1 MKTLSRILLGLFLA
15 IGALVAISNREP
27 VEIGLWPLQERLVAP
42 LFLMIVFLLLV
53 GVLVGLLMGWF
64 SNRRHRTQAR
74 HRGAEVERLEREV
87 TRLKAELATHAARS
101 EPVEPPKP
109 ADSRALARQ
118 QALVDPDSVVPM
130 TRAR

>member
-15 IGALVAISNREP
+15 LGVLVAISNRET
-27 VEIGLWPLQERLVAP
+27 VELGLWPLREKLVAP
-42 LFLMIVFLLLV
+42 LFVMVVFLLLV
-53 GVLVGLLMGWF
+53 GVLVGLMMGWF
-64 SNRRHRTQAR
+64 SNRRHRTLAR

-87 TRLKAELATHAARS
+87 VRLKAELATYAARP
-101 EPVEPPKP
+101 ETVEPPRP

-130 TRAR
+130 SRAR

>member
-15 IGALVAISNREP
+15 IGVLVAVSNREP
-27 VEIGLWPLQERLVAP
+27 VELALWPLRERLVAP
-42 LFLMIVFLLLV
+42 LFILIVFLLLV

-64 SNRRHRTQAR
+64 SNRRHRTRAR

-87 TRLKAELATHAARS
+87 ARLKGELSTYTARAET
-101 EPVEPPKP
+101 VEPPKP

-118 QALVDPDSVVPM
+118 QALVDPDSVVPI

>member
-15 IGALVAISNREP
+15 VGVLVAVANREP
-27 VEIGLWPLQERLVAP
+27 VELGLWPLREKLVAP
-42 LFLMIVFLLLV
+42 LFLLIVFLLLV
-53 GVLVGLLMGWF
+53 GVLAGLLMGWF

-74 HRGAEVERLEREV
+74 HRGAEIERLEREV
-87 TRLKAELATHAARS
+87 TRLKAELATFAAR
-101 EPVEPPKP
+101 PQTVEPPKP

-118 QALVDPDSVVPM
+118 QALVDPDSVVAI

>member
-15 IGALVAISNREP
+15 VGVLVAVSNREP
-27 VEIGLWPLQERLVAP
+27 VELGLWPLREKLVAP
-42 LFLMIVFLLLV
+42 LFLLIVFLLLV
-53 GVLVGLLMGWF
+53 GVLAGLMMGWF
-64 SNRRHRTQAR
+64 SNRRHRAQAR

-87 TRLKAELATHAARS
+87 TRLKGELATFTAR
-101 EPVEPPKP
+101 PQTVEPPKP

-118 QALVDPDSVVPM
+118 QALVDPDSVAPI

>member
-15 IGALVAISNREP
+15 IGVLVAISNREP
-27 VEIGLWPLQERLVAP
+27 VELALWPLRERLVAP

-53 GVLVGLLMGWF
+53 GVLAGLAMGWF
-64 SNRRHRTQAR
+64 SNRRHRSLAR

-87 TRLKAELATHAARS
+87 GRLKGELATYTARS
-101 EPVEPPKP
+101 EVVDPPKP

-118 QALVDPDSVVPM
+118 QALVDPDSVVPI

>member
-15 IGALVAISNREP
+15 VAVLVAVANREP
-27 VEIGLWPLQERLVAP
+27 VEIGLWPLREKLVAP
-42 LFLMIVFLLLV
+42 LFLLIIFLLLV
-53 GVLVGLLMGWF
+53 GVLAGLLMGWF

-74 HRGAEVERLEREV
+74 HRGAEIERLEREI
-87 TRLKAELATHAARS
+87 TRLKGELATFTAR
-101 EPVEPPKP
+101 PQTTEPPKP

-118 QALVDPDSVVPM
+118 QALVDPDSVVSI

>member
-15 IGALVAISNREP
+15 VGVLVAVSNREP
-27 VEIGLWPLQERLVAP
+27 VELGLWPLREKLVAP
-42 LFLMIVFLLLV
+42 LFLLIVFLLLV
-53 GVLVGLLMGWF
+53 GVLAGLMMGWF

-87 TRLKAELATHAARS
+87 ARLKSELGTFTAR
-101 EPVEPPKP
+101 PQTTEPPKP

-118 QALVDPDSVVPM
+118 QALVDPDPVVPI

>member
-15 IGALVAISNREP
+15 VGVLVAVANREL
-27 VEIGLWPLQERLVAP
+27 VEIGLWPLREKLVAP
-42 LFLMIVFLLLV
+42 LFLLIIFLLLV
-53 GVLVGLLMGWF
+53 GVLAGLMMGWF

-74 HRGAEVERLEREV
+74 HRGAEIDRLEREV
-87 TRLKAELATHAARS
+87 ARLKGELATFTAR
-101 EPVEPPKP
+101 PQTAEPPKP

-118 QALVDPDSVVPM
+118 QALVDPDLVVPI

>member
-15 IGALVAISNREP
+15 VGVLVAVSNREP

-42 LFLMIVFLLLV
+42 LFIMIVFLLLV

-74 HRGAEVERLEREV
+74 HRGAEVDRLEREV
-87 TRLKAELATHAARS
+87 TRLKAELATYTARS
-101 EPVEPPKP
+101 ETVEPPKP

-118 QALVDPDSVVPM
+118 QALVDPDAVVPM

>member
-15 IGALVAISNREP
+15 VGVLVAVSNREP
-27 VEIGLWPLQERLVAP
+27 VELGLWPLREKLVAP
-42 LFLMIVFLLLV
+42 LFLLIVFLLLV
-53 GVLVGLLMGWF
+53 GVLAGLMMGWF
-64 SNRRHRTQAR
+64 SNRRHRAQAR

-87 TRLKAELATHAARS
+87 ARLKSELGTFTAR
-101 EPVEPPKP
+101 PQTVEPPKP

-118 QALVDPDSVVPM
+118 QALVDPDSVVPI

>member
-15 IGALVAISNREP
+15 VGVLVAVSNREP
-27 VEIGLWPLQERLVAP
+27 VELGLWPLREKLVAP
-42 LFLMIVFLLLV
+42 LFLLIVFLLLV
-53 GVLVGLLMGWF
+53 GVLAGLLMGWF

-87 TRLKAELATHAARS
+87 TKLKGELATFTAR
-101 EPVEPPKP
+101 PQTVEPPKP

-118 QALVDPDSVVPM
+118 QALVDPDSVVPI

>member
-15 IGALVAISNREP
+15 VGVLVAVSNREP
-27 VEIGLWPLQERLVAP
+27 VELGLWPLREKLVAP
-42 LFLMIVFLLLV
+42 LFLLIAFLLLV
-53 GVLVGLLMGWF
+53 GVLAGLMMGWF
-64 SNRRHRTQAR
+64 SNRRHRAQAR

-87 TRLKAELATHAARS
+87 TRLKGELATFTAR
-101 EPVEPPKP
+101 PQTVEPPKP

-118 QALVDPDSVVPM
+118 QALVDPDSVVPI

>member
-15 IGALVAISNREP
+15 IGVLVAVSNREP
-27 VEIGLWPLQERLVAP
+27 VELALWPLRERLVAP
-42 LFLMIVFLLLV
+42 LFILIVFLLLV

-64 SNRRHRTQAR
+64 SNRRHRTRAR

-87 TRLKAELATHAARS
+87 ARLKGELSTYTARAET
-101 EPVEPPKP
+101 VEPPKP

-118 QALVDPDSVVPM
+118 QALVDPDSVVQI

>member
-15 IGALVAISNREP
+15 VGVLVAISNREP
-27 VEIGLWPLQERLVAP
+27 VELGLWPLREKLVAP
-42 LFLMIVFLLLV
+42 LFIMIVFLLLI

-74 HRGAEVERLEREV
+74 HRGTEVERLEREV
-87 TRLKAELATHAARS
+87 VKLKGELATFTARPETS
-101 EPVEPPKP
+101 EPPKP

-118 QALVDPDSVVPM
+118 QALVDPDSVVQI

>member
-15 IGALVAISNREP
+15 VSVLVAVSNREP
-27 VEIGLWPLQERLVAP
+27 VELGLWPLREKLVAP
-42 LFLMIVFLLLV
+42 LFLLIVFLLLV
-53 GVLVGLLMGWF
+53 GVLAGLLMGWF

-87 TRLKAELATHAARS
+87 TRLKGELATFTAR
-101 EPVEPPKP
+101 PQTVEPPKP

-118 QALVDPDSVVPM
+118 QALVDPDSVVAI